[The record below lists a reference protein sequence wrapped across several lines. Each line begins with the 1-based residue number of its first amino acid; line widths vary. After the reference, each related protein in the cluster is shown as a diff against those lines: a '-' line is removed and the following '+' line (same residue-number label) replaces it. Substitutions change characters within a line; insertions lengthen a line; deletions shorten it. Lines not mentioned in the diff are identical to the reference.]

1 MSFDRKYLVWALSYA
16 AIGMC
21 LGIFMAASHNHTE
34 FVTHAHILL
43 IGFLLSFAYAII
55 HKLWLREPNPA
66 IATAQFVVHQT
77 AAVVISTGLFLLY
90 GNMVPEAQLSPFL
103 GVAAVLVLVGAL
115 LMLYMVLTMPAVSS
129 MHDTGMTGR

>member
-1 MSFDRKYLVWALSYA
+1 MGFDRKYLIWALSYA

-34 FVTHAHILL
+34 FVTHAHILM

-66 IATAQFVVHQT
+66 IATTQFVVHQ
-77 AAVVISTGLFLLY
+77 AAAITLSAGLFLLY
-90 GNMVPEAQLSPFL
+90 GNMVAEAQLGPFL
-103 GVAAVLVLVGAL
+103 GVASVLVLVGAL
-115 LMLYMVLTMPAVSS
+115 LMLYMILTMHPVRTA
-129 MHDTGMTGR
+129 HDTGMTGR